1 MTTAPASLRLEDLSE
16 PKRPAR
22 SGARYLLRKLVDD
35 KVSLAG
41 AIILLAL
48 VLGGLCVPL
57 LTERSPTATDLPNR
71 YKPPFWAEGGSTSN
85 PLGTDSLG
93 RDVLIRLL
101 YGARISLTVG
111 AVAALIAMATGVPLG
126 MIAGYFGGVID
137 SVIMRVGDVQLGFP
151 TILLYISALT
161 VIRPGLWNMILILGI
176 AGWVVQARVVRAQVL
191 AQRRM
196 EYVEAARTIGAAA
209 PLILVR
215 HILPNVL
222 APTIVITSFSVATF
236 IITAS
241 SLSFLG
247 LGLPPSTPDWGL
259 MIADA
264 VKYIRIAWWPSTFA
278 GIALSLTVFGI
289 NVLGDWMRDYLDPRL
304 RFGTRGTE

>member
-1 MTTAPASLRLEDLSE
+1 MSVAQQSIRLADAAEV
-16 PKRPAR
+16 PRRVR
-22 SGARYLLRKLVDD
+22 SGPRHMLRKLTED

-41 AIILLAL
+41 ALILLAL
-48 VLGGLCVPL
+48 VLGGIFVSLV
-57 LTERSPTATDLPNR
+57 TDTNPTAANLPNR
-71 YKPPFWAEGGSTSN
+71 YKPPFWADGGSTEHL
-85 PLGTDSLG
+85 LGTDSLG
-93 RDVLIRLL
+93 RDVLVRLL

-111 AVAALIAMATGVPLG
+111 AVAALISMVVGVPLG
-126 MIAGYFGGVID
+126 MLAGYFGGVVD
-137 SVIMRVGDVQLGFP
+137 AVIMRIGDVQLGFP

-161 VIRPGLWNMILILGI
+161 VIQPGLWNMIVILGI
-176 AGWVVQARVVRAQVL
+176 AGWVTHARVIRAQVL

-196 EYVEAARTIGAAA
+196 EYVEAARTVGAGT
-209 PLILVR
+209 PLILIR

-278 GIALSLTVFGI
+278 GIALSLTVFGV
-289 NVLGDWMRDYLDPRL
+289 NVLGDWLRDYLDPRL
-304 RFGTRGTE
+304 RLG

>member
-1 MTTAPASLRLEDLSE
+1 MSVDAPPIVRLADSAAV
-16 PKRPAR
+16 PRSAR
-22 SGARYLLRKLVDD
+22 SGPRHLLRKLAHD

-41 AIILLAL
+41 ALILLAL
-48 VLGGLCVPL
+48 VLGGVFVSVV
-57 LTERSPTATDLPNR
+57 TEASPTAANLPNR
-71 YKPPFWAEGGSTSN
+71 YRPPFWLDGGSTAHL
-85 PLGTDSLG
+85 LGTDSLG

-111 AVAALIAMATGVPLG
+111 VVAALISMAVGVPLG
-126 MIAGYFGGVID
+126 MIAGYVGGVVD
-137 SVIMRVGDVQLGFP
+137 AVIMRIGDVQLGFP

-161 VIRPGLWNMILILGI
+161 VIQPGLWNMIVILGI
-176 AGWVVQARVVRAQVL
+176 AGWVVHARVIRAQVL

-196 EYVEAARTIGAAA
+196 DYVEAARTAGAGA
-209 PLILVR
+209 PLILIR

-264 VKYIRIAWWPSTFA
+264 VKYIRVAWWPSTFA
-278 GIALSLTVFGI
+278 GIALSLTVFGV
-289 NVLGDWMRDYLDPRL
+289 NVLGDWLRDYLDPRL
-304 RFGTRGTE
+304 RLG

>member
-1 MTTAPASLRLEDLSE
+1 MSVAVQQPARLLDAAAIS
-16 PKRPAR
+16 RPAR
-22 SGARYLLRKLVDD
+22 SGPRHMLRKLVDD

-41 AIILLAL
+41 ALILLAL
-48 VLGGLCVPL
+48 VLGGLLVSVV
-57 LTERSPTATDLPNR
+57 TETSPTAADLPNR
-71 YKPPFWAEGGSTSN
+71 YKPPFWQVGGSTDHL
-85 PLGTDSLG
+85 LGTDSLG

-111 AVAALIAMATGVPLG
+111 VVAALISMAVGVPLG
-126 MIAGYFGGVID
+126 MFAGYFGGVLD
-137 SVIMRVGDVQLGFP
+137 SVIMRIGDVQLGFP

-161 VIRPGLWNMILILGI
+161 VMQPGLWNMIVILGI
-176 AGWVVQARVVRAQVL
+176 AGWVVHARVIRAQVL

-196 EYVEAARTIGAAA
+196 EYVEAARTVGSGTPTI
-209 PLILVR
+209 LIR

-264 VKYIRIAWWPSTFA
+264 VKYIRVAWWPSTFA
-278 GIALSLTVFGI
+278 GIALSLTVFGV
-289 NVLGDWMRDYLDPRL
+289 NVLGDWLRDYLDPRL
-304 RFGTRGTE
+304 RLG

>member
-1 MTTAPASLRLEDLSE
+1 MSVAAPPIVRLADAAAVPRS
-16 PKRPAR
+16 AR
-22 SGARYLLRKLVDD
+22 SGPRHLLRKLAHD

-41 AIILLAL
+41 ALILLAL
-48 VLGGLCVPL
+48 VLGGVFVSVV
-57 LTERSPTATDLPNR
+57 TEASPTAANLPNR
-71 YKPPFWAEGGSTSN
+71 YRPPFWLDGGSTAHL
-85 PLGTDSLG
+85 LGTDSLG

-111 AVAALIAMATGVPLG
+111 VVAALISMAVGVPLG
-126 MIAGYFGGVID
+126 MIAGYVGGVVD
-137 SVIMRVGDVQLGFP
+137 AVIMRIGDVQLGFP

-161 VIRPGLWNMILILGI
+161 VIQPGLWNMIVILGI
-176 AGWVVQARVVRAQVL
+176 AGWVVHARVIRAQVL

-196 EYVEAARTIGAAA
+196 DYVEAARTAGAGA
-209 PLILVR
+209 PLILIR

-264 VKYIRIAWWPSTFA
+264 VKYIRVAWWPSTFA
-278 GIALSLTVFGI
+278 GIALSLTVFGV
-289 NVLGDWMRDYLDPRL
+289 NVLGDWLRDYLDPRL
-304 RFGTRGTE
+304 RLG

>member
-1 MTTAPASLRLEDLSE
+1 M
-16 PKRPAR
+16 
-22 SGARYLLRKLVDD
+22 LRKLIDD

-41 AIILLAL
+41 MLILLAL
-48 VLGGLCVPL
+48 VLGGIFVST
-57 LTERSPTATDLPNR
+57 LTETSPTAADLPNR
-71 YKPPFWAEGGSTSN
+71 YKPPFWQDGGSASHL
-85 PLGTDSLG
+85 LGTDSLG
-93 RDVLIRLL
+93 RDVLIRLF

-111 AVAALIAMATGVPLG
+111 AVAALISMVVGVPLG

-137 SVIMRVGDVQLGFP
+137 AVIMRIGDVQLGFP

-161 VIRPGLWNMILILGI
+161 VIQPGLWNMIVILGI
-176 AGWVVQARVVRAQVL
+176 AGWVVHARVIRAQVL

-196 EYVEAARTIGAAA
+196 EYVMAARTVGSGTPMI
-209 PLILVR
+209 LIR

-278 GIALSLTVFGI
+278 GIALSLTVFGV
-289 NVLGDWMRDYLDPRL
+289 NVLGDWLRDYLDPRL
-304 RFGTRGTE
+304 RLG